1 MFEGAILLWIL
12 CFFVATKLKV
22 NQMIRQ
28 VIAICLCLVV
38 FGPTLVLGQVVLR
51 SDDYKVE
58 IDPATLGVVLTDHDG
73 QSIEISSPQDGLGV
87 SRVITSDTKSMLFAL
102 PERGWMVTAELAGK
116 QLTVHFKSTKPGEV
130 TWPIV
135 NTDKAVKGYI
145 LPMFEGVYAPA
156 DDDEWMQHLIEHEPL
171 DTTADLSMPF
181 VGFDLGDRTLTY
193 IIGNMFDNQV
203 DFTAGRGG
211 MADVSVTHRFMPNW
225 KTMEYSVIVELGD
238 ASPIEPAK
246 AYRRYL
252 EERGEFVSFKEKI
265 EANPHAERLLGAAQA
280 YLWDHGVFSH
290 MDVTDWKAFAAKLIE
305 EGEGGADSSGSA
317 IWQSLDD
324 EARKSVKQLAEE
336 KWPGMYPK
344 SVVATQIS
352 AFLEKRMKHL
362 ADGDPRVVVLGG
374 FCKHYEGLVL
384 PYEKWGDGISIKM
397 LDVLQDAGLDRMVLC
412 LGDLSTAESKPQVAA
427 RADEL
432 GYLFGPYDAYHS
444 IHPPVGHPDYD
455 ADNTWETAQFPP
467 ELFETGPIVKAD
479 GTKRAGFKKVGYLL
493 SPLAARPYVEKRVN
507 DYMSRVPY
515 TAVFV
520 DCDAFGQYFDDYSPD
535 HTATKQDDLNERLD
549 RLNWLSNVHG
559 LVVGSEGGNACAAS
573 AIHFAHG
580 MLSPVIGWGDADMRD
595 KNSPYFTGAYWPPQG
610 PGIFIKQVPLKP
622 KFKKFFYD
630 PRYRLPLY
638 QAAFHDSLVTTH
650 HWGNASLKFEDQIA
664 AVALLE
670 QLYNVPPLYH
680 LNHAQWKKH
689 REHILK
695 HYAFFSPLHRELG
708 LKPMT
713 GFQWLNEGRTVQ
725 QTTFEDGTRI
735 LANFQDESFS
745 IDGYDLPSMSV
756 LALYPDGRALRYAP

>member
-1 MFEGAILLWIL
+1 M
-12 CFFVATKLKV
+12 
-22 NQMIRQ
+22 
-28 VIAICLCLVV
+28 CLCLVV
-38 FGPTLVLGQVVLR
+38 IGPTLVLGQVVLR
-51 SDDYKVE
+51 SDDCKVE
-58 IDPATLGVVLTDHDG
+58 VDPATLEVVLTDSDG

-87 SRVITSDTKSMLFAL
+87 SRVITSDTKSVLFAL

-116 QLTVHFKSTKPGEV
+116 QLVVHVKSMEPGEI
-130 TWPIV
+130 TWPMFKA
-135 NTDKAVKGYI
+135 DKVAKGYI
-145 LPMFEGVYAPA
+145 IPMFEGVYAPA
-156 DDDEWMQHLIEHEPL
+156 DDVEWMQHLIEHESL

-225 KTMEYSVIVELGD
+225 KTMEYSVVVEVGD

-246 AYRRYL
+246 AYRRFL
-252 EERGEFVSFKEKI
+252 KERGEFVSLKEKI
-265 EANPHAERLLGAAQA
+265 EANPHVDRLLGAAQA

-290 MDVTDWKAFAAKLIE
+290 MDVTDWKVFAEKLIE
-305 EGEGGADSSGSA
+305 AGEAKDDSLFGMD
-317 IWQSLDD
+317 IWSEFGD
-324 EARKSVKQLAEE
+324 EAKQAVQDIITEQWPSKYQKSLVASELSNILVWLINTRSGPYSLNRKIILGRFCEIYA
-336 KWPGMYPK
+336 G
-344 SVVATQIS
+344 VV
-352 AFLEKRMKHL
+352 R
-362 ADGDPRVVVLGG
+362 
-374 FCKHYEGLVL
+374 
-384 PYEKWGDGISIKM
+384 PYDEWGDGISIKM
-397 LDVLQDAGLDRMVLC
+397 LDVLQNAGLDRMVLC

-444 IHPPVGHPDYD
+444 IHPPVGHPDYNEN
-455 ADNTWETAQFPP
+455 NTWETAQFPS

-479 GTKRAGFKKVGYLL
+479 GTKRAGFKKIGYLL
-493 SPLAARPYVEKRVN
+493 SPLAARPYVEQRVN
-507 DYMSRVPY
+507 NYMSRVPY

-535 HTATKQDDLNERLD
+535 HTATKQDDLNARLD
-549 RLNWLSNVHG
+549 RMNWLSSEHG

-580 MLSPVIGWGDADMRD
+580 MLTPVIGWGDTDMRD
-595 KNSPYFTGAYWPPQG
+595 KNSPYFTGAYWPPEG
-610 PGIFIKQVPLKP
+610 PGVFIKQAPLKP
-622 KFKKFFYD
+622 KYKKFFYD

-664 AVALLE
+664 AIALLE

-680 LNHAQWKKH
+680 LNHAEWKKH

-735 LANFQDESFS
+735 LANFSDKPAS